1 MKTKRTTKKKPIT
14 KRKPSKRYAAI
25 PCEIVQ
31 RQFEFNTEGRYFDLQ
46 TVFDKMN
53 AQYFGSRLRRYTIT
67 WGQKRRKKPEAMIV
81 FGSIQEEDRIIRIHP
96 LLDREFVPRWYV
108 EYVVFHEMLHA
119 FVPDRYDSAGRRIVH
134 HDGFLKRERSFRF
147 YKRAIEW
154 EQDNLGR
161 FLR

>member
-1 MKTKRTTKKKPIT
+1 MKSKRTQKKKPAS

-25 PCEIVQ
+25 PPANVQ
-31 RQFEFNTEGRYFDLQ
+31 RQFEFNTEGQYFELRSI
-46 TVFDKMN
+46 FDKVN
-53 AQYFGSRLRRYTIT
+53 RQYFGSRLRKYTIT
-67 WGQKRRKKPEAMIV
+67 WGQKRRKKPASMIV
-81 FGSIQEEDRIIRIHP
+81 FGSIQEDDRLIRIHP

-119 FVPDRYDSAGRRIVH
+119 FVPDRYDSAGRRIIH
-134 HDGFLKRERSFRF
+134 HDDFLKRERSFRF